1 MNVKTITMMK
11 RKQENINYK
20 GIKFHINPSDLT
32 MEGGISSLG
41 NVSNIDCFMD
51 RILWSALL

>member
-1 MNVKTITMMK
+1 MMK
-11 RKQENINYK
+11 TKQENINYK

-41 NVSNIDCFMD
+41 NVSNIDCFVD
-51 RILWSALL
+51 RILWTALLYV